1 MGAEWG
7 AIMTL
12 TASKPRPTTRSNSC
26 PICGDVKGK
35 CRTFDDKPLVLC
47 MTADFAPGWK
57 AFGSTKD
64 GLWTQFAPETRS
76 PFDQGAW
83 QHRQRQEKPVAVPQ
97 TLSLEER
104 DRFYRDWLANGSLT
118 ARDRADLQRR
128 GITDTSIA
136 LSCDFGYAIPFKGL
150 EGKYVGAQWRYAHP
164 GEGGR
169 YRWHNLPGG
178 KQFPGTDE
186 MPLAVY
192 PVAQP
197 TMLALVEG
205 TGVKPMLAAE
215 QLNGIALGSAG
226 GNHLASP
233 IQLKDVI
240 AAYPGLPLVAIPD
253 AGDVLNPHVM

>member
-1 MGAEWG
+1 
-7 AIMTL
+7 MTL

-47 MTADFAPGWK
+47 MVADFAPGWK

-64 GLWTQFAPETRS
+64 GLWTQFAPDTGS

-83 QHRQRQEKPVAVPQ
+83 QYRQRQEKPVALPQ

-104 DRFYRDWLANGSLT
+104 DRFYRNWLTNGSLN
-118 ARDRADLQRR
+118 ARDQADLQRR
-128 GITDTSIA
+128 GITDLSIA

-150 EGKYVGAQWRYAHP
+150 NGKYVGAQWRYAHP

-178 KQFPGTDE
+178 KQFPGTSE

-197 TMLALVEG
+197 TMLALVDS

-233 IQLKDVI
+233 IQHTED
-240 AAYPGLPLVAIPD
+240 
-253 AGDVLNPHVM
+253 